1 MTRLGDLL
9 KFLVTNSL
17 SKVAQILGD
26 FLGYFEKDHFLL
38 NTALDP
44 FGARF
49 RKNSATFLELSKFL
63 TEPDQKRPTQKQF
76 SVGLR
81 SHSIFILFYSDVCI
95 FMHFLFSFC

>member
-1 MTRLGDLL
+1 MT
-9 KFLVTNSL
+9 KFVTI
-17 SKVAQILGD
+17 VAQILGD

-49 RKNSATFLELSKFL
+49 WKNSATFLELSKFL
-63 TEPDQKRPTQKQF
+63 TEPDQKRPTQQQF

-81 SHSIFILFYSDVCI
+81 SHSIFILFSGRSYTGVCVLDKPS
-95 FMHFLFSFC
+95 FLN